1 MRARN
6 SYLLALLSGILLLLS
21 YPPFNLGFLAWF
33 AFVPILIA
41 IYYETKAKRTHT
53 MQLVMGICLV
63 PILLGVSKGIFE
75 IFLPIVI
82 AWPLGVIVALF
93 VVGYVVW
100 PAESCA
106 QPKQLPRPR
115 LSYLP
120 SGWQIFI
127 LPIAATAGEFL
138 ALNIPAVM
146 KITGS
151 LASVSI
157 SRTQWLTP
165 SILQLASFT
174 GMYGVTFLIWLVNSA
189 LAYGIVHYQDARR
202 VSKQAIAVVLVFIIV
217 FVCGWI
223 SLPEPVTGD
232 TTVVIIQA
240 KPETMER
247 QHINEL
253 YADWS
258 EYSLKYEPEIIL
270 WSRWAKHDPLEN
282 VGPFADQYVSFSQ
295 ENDVYL
301 TDGDN
306 IVFPDGSVVHY
317 YSPYHG
323 LVAGHVFDGLVPF
336 DPDKLF
342 PELHGFD
349 ARSGKFG
356 LLGCLEFG
364 PTLPARQWVKGGAQF
379 VAGTSGTRPVIGTLP
394 GLHGGNAAYRAVEHR
409 IYTAFF
415 YRDNGSILVDPYG
428 RIIED
433 IAPEPEI
440 VAGKIAFTNERSFYS
455 KYGDIFGFTIL
466 GLFVALLSSNAYL
479 KRKSPYTFCKEC
491 KAQIEKGA
499 EVCPQCGEQQKR
511 SWFKGTLIY
520 QLWERISKKQK

>member
-6 SYLLALLSGILLLLS
+6 SYPLALLSGILLLLS
-21 YPPFNLGFLAWF
+21 YPPFNLGLLAWF
-33 AFVPILIA
+33 AFVPVLIA
-41 IYYETKAKRTHT
+41 VYYETKAKRVEKLV
-53 MQLVMGICLV
+53 LVMSICLV
-63 PILLGVSKGIFE
+63 PAFLAISAGFGRP
-75 IFLPIVI
+75 FLPMVV
-82 AWPLGVIVALF
+82 AWPLAIVVTGF
-93 VVGYVVW
+93 VVGYVLW
-100 PAESCA
+100 PVEVCSK
-106 QPKQLPRPR
+106 PKQLPGYG

-138 ALNIPAVM
+138 AMNIPVLM
-146 KITGS
+146 KVTGA
-151 LASVSI
+151 LGWVSV
-157 SRTQWLTP
+157 SRTQWLNP
-165 SILQLASFT
+165 PILQLASFT

-189 LAYGIVHYQDARR
+189 LTYGIVHYQNTRR
-202 VSKQAIAVVLVFIIV
+202 ISKQAIAVVLVFISI

-223 SLPEPVTGD
+223 SLPGATTGD

-240 KPETMER
+240 KPETMEK
-247 QHINEL
+247 QHVNEL

-270 WSRWAKHDPLEN
+270 WSLWVKGAPHEKA
-282 VGPFADQYVSFSQ
+282 GPFAEEYVSFSK

-301 TDGDN
+301 TDGYE
-306 IVFPDGSVVHY
+306 IVFPDGNVEHY
-317 YSPYHG
+317 GYPYHF
-323 LVAGHVFDGLVPF
+323 VHVFDGLVPF
-336 DPDKLF
+336 TLDKLF

-349 ARSGKFG
+349 TRSGKFG
-356 LLGCLEFG
+356 LLGCLETG
-364 PTLPARQWVKGGAQF
+364 PTLPARQWVKDGTQF
-379 VAGTSGTRPVIGTLP
+379 IAGTSGDSPVIGTFP
-394 GLHGGNAAYRAVEHR
+394 GLLGGNMIYRAVEHR
-409 IYTAFF
+409 IYTAAF

-428 RIIED
+428 RILED

-466 GLFVALLSSNAYL
+466 GLFVALLSYNTYL

-491 KAQIEKGA
+491 KAQIEKGT
-499 EVCPQCGEQQKR
+499 EVCPKYGEQQKR

-520 QLWERISKKQK
+520 QLWERISRKQK